1 MMILNRTAFSSR
13 NRRPMGTVS
22 AEVLSSMAGRIWK
35 KRIMGYIPDRRG
47 QDRLSCAESRVW
59 QFYMLSPL
67 FFSFSKK
74 NVSVEKCVIH
84 A

>member
-1 MMILNRTAFSSR
+1 
-13 NRRPMGTVS
+13 
-22 AEVLSSMAGRIWK
+22 
-35 KRIMGYIPDRRG
+35 MGYIPDRRG

-67 FFSFSKK
+67 LFSFSKK
-74 NVSVEKCVIH
+74 IVSVEKCVIH